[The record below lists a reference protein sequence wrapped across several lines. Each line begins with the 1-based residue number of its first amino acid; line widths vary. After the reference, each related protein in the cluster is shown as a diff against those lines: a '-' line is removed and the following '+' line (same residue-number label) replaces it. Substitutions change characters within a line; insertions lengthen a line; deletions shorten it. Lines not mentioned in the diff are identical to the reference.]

1 MKKISAYRFI
11 MNIEDFLK
19 IEKKYNLNKLQ
30 YNGIN
35 YWTFNRFRLWNY
47 NICSEQLHFE
57 EAQDKEKLS
66 SKAVLRLIYYSLFF
80 KKRVSEKP
88 LLVINHNRRSFNGT
102 FFECVYTDDIIKDK
116 YDAVNFEAPYQYKHF
131 RPAASKEIIYTD
143 RIIIKSIL
151 RVKLFKKLHKKEYSE
166 LVNSIR
172 AELADPVAELKSIY
186 NWSASLDSIVRTC
199 ADTVVRCEYEKK
211 IYTKLIGKIKPKVIL
226 EVVHYGRACM
236 LINEIAK
243 EMGIT
248 TIELQHGTMY
258 KEHAAYQY
266 SEGEDIKQLP
276 DKLFAFSEFW
286 KKCISLP
293 IGDENIIVTGFPN
306 FEKKLLKYSDSVR
319 EDKRKT
325 VIFISQGTVGRFL
338 SELAAKTAALLDP
351 NEYRLIYKLH
361 PAEYSTWREDLPLLA
376 DSGMEVIDKRDID
389 LYGLFAQSDIQVG
402 AYSTALFEGMGFGV
416 QTYIYNIGH
425 YDIMLPLI
433 EQGYAELVT
442 SAEECAEKIK
452 NSNSESIDGSM
463 FWKRNALDNIRKE
476 IDSIINKSEE

>member
-1 MKKISAYRFI
+1 MII
-11 MNIEDFLK
+11 DHFLEVERK
-19 IEKKYNLNKLQ
+19 NKLNG
-30 YNGIN
+30 YEINGIH
-35 YWTFNRFRLWNY
+35 YWTYNRFKFWNY
-47 NICSEQLHFE
+47 NICSENMHFE

-66 SKAVLRLIYYSLFF
+66 FKTTLGLIYYSLFF
-80 KKRVSEKP
+80 KKTVHEKP
-88 LLVINHNRRSFNGT
+88 VLVISHNRRFFNGT
-102 FFECVYTDDIIKDK
+102 AYECVYTDDIIKDR
-116 YDAVNFEAPYQYKHF
+116 YDAIFFEAPYQFKHL
-131 RPAASKEIIYTD
+131 RPTVSKEIFYTD
-143 RIIIKSIL
+143 GIIINSIL
-151 RVKLFKKLHKKEYSE
+151 HIKLYKKFHKKEYFE
-166 LVNSIR
+166 LVNTIKEQLSDSI
-172 AELADPVAELKSIY
+172 EELKSVY
-186 NWSASLDSIVRTC
+186 NWSATPESVAKTC

-211 IYTKLIGKIKPKVIL
+211 KYSKLIGKIKPKVIL

-248 TIELQHGTMY
+248 TVELQHGTMY

-266 SEGEDIKQLP
+266 SKGEKIKQLP

-293 IGDENIIVTGFPN
+293 IGDENIVVTGFPN

-319 EDKRKT
+319 KDKRKT
-325 VIFISQGTVGRFL
+325 VIFISQGTVGKFL
-338 SELAAKTAALLDP
+338 SELAAKTSALLDP
-351 NEYRLIYKLH
+351 SEYRLIYKLH

-389 LYGLFAQSDIQVG
+389 LYELFAQSDIQIG

-442 SAEECAEKIK
+442 SPEECAEKIK

-463 FWKRNALDNIRKE
+463 FWKRNALENIRKE
-476 IDSIINKSEE
+476 LDSIINKSEG